1 MQDVVFVS
9 SIKIVL
15 EVAMLNN
22 FKLSKK
28 FNVLLLAVF
37 LITVICSGIGFSAI
51 LNHNT
56 EQQVTQR
63 ATLLLKTML
72 SVRQY
77 TLTQVNPE
85 LAPRLETE
93 AEFLPQT
100 VPGYSAREVFEDF
113 RKNPEYADFF
123 YKEATLDPTN
133 LRDRADGFEAEL
145 VKRFQGNSA
154 IKELT
159 GYRTSPAGSLFYI
172 AHPIAISKESCLRC
186 HSTPEAAPKS
196 QLTTYGRNNGFGWK
210 LHQIVGAQIIS
221 VPASGVAD
229 STRQDFIFL
238 MGIVTGALAL
248 VMLVINFLLQRTVIR
263 PLERIARVA
272 NDVSM
277 GNMEAE
283 FEQPSGDEIG
293 KLTQAFNR
301 MKTSLVMAINLLEK

>member
-1 MQDVVFVS
+1 MV
-9 SIKIVL
+9 
-15 EVAMLNN
+15 
-22 FKLSKK
+22 
-28 FNVLLLAVF
+28 
-37 LITVICSGIGFSAI
+37 TVICSGIAFSAI
-51 LNHNT
+51 LNRNT

-85 LAPRLETE
+85 LAPRLEIE

-113 RKNPEYADFF
+113 RKNPEYANFF
-123 YKEATLDPTN
+123 YKEATLNPTN
-133 LRDRADGFEAEL
+133 LRDRTDGFEANL
-145 VKRFQGNSA
+145 VKRFQNNSTL
-154 IKELT
+154 KELT
-159 GYRTSPAGSLFYI
+159 GYRTSPAGNLFYI
-172 AHPIAISKESCLRC
+172 ARPIMIAKESCLRC

-210 LHQIVGAQIIS
+210 LNQIVGAQIVS

-229 STRQDFIFL
+229 NTRQDFLFL

-263 PLERIARVA
+263 PLEPIARVA
-272 NDVSM
+272 NDVSI
-277 GNMEAE
+277 GNLEAE
-283 FEQPSGDEIG
+283 FDQPSNDEIG
-293 KLTQAFNR
+293 KLTIAFNR
-301 MKTSLVMAINLLEK
+301 MKTSLVIAINLLDK

>member
-9 SIKIVL
+9 SIKSVL
-15 EVAMLNN
+15 EVAMLKN

-37 LITVICSGIGFSAI
+37 LIAVICSGIAFSAI
-51 LNHNT
+51 LNRNT

-63 ATLLLKTML
+63 ATLLLQTML

-100 VPGYSAREVFEDF
+100 VPGYSAREVFEEF
-113 RKNPEYADFF
+113 RKNPEYTDFF
-123 YKEATLDPTN
+123 YKEATLNPTN
-133 LRDRADGFEAEL
+133 LRDRADGFETEL
-145 VKRFQGNSA
+145 VKRFQANSDL
-154 IKELT
+154 KELT
-159 GYRTSPAGSLFYI
+159 GYRISPAGSLFYI
-172 AHPIAISKESCLRC
+172 ARPIVIGKESCLRC

-196 QLTTYGRNNGFGWK
+196 QLATYGRDNGFGWK
-210 LHQIVGAQIIS
+210 LNQIVGAQIIS

-229 STRQDFIFL
+229 STRQDFLFL
-238 MGIVTGALAL
+238 MAIVTGALAL

-263 PLERIARVA
+263 PIERIARVA

-293 KLTQAFNR
+293 KLTVAFNR
-301 MKTSLVMAINLLEK
+301 MKTSLVMAINLLDK